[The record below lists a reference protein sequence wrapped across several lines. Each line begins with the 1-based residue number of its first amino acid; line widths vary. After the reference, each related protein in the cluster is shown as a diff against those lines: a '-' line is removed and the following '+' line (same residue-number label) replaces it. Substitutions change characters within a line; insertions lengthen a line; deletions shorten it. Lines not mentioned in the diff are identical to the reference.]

1 MKLKI
6 GYVEEKDS
14 NYTKTIF
21 SKFRQRA
28 VAKFRMKQR
37 NFAKLTP
44 QKFMGR
50 ILEYECFEN
59 FRFKNMM

>member
-6 GYVEEKDS
+6 GCVKEGDS
-14 NYTKTIF
+14 NYTKTTF
-21 SKFRQRA
+21 SKFGQRA

-44 QKFMGR
+44 QKFMGHSQ
-50 ILEYECFEN
+50 
-59 FRFKNMM
+59 KQAQ